1 MMKSK
6 RRARVRVFM
15 LACLTLSVACKH
27 SGAQVPV
34 SNSPLAGRWDLTLT
48 TPDGELPSW
57 FEVSFPGGNPKALFV
72 GSMDHAVPPKGL
84 KINELEFEFMSP
96 KGEEGFPED
105 MVFKG
110 KLVGDKLVGTVT
122 DSAGANWTLTGVRA
136 PLLDSKSTPQWGP
149 PIKLFNGV
157 DLSGWTLRDP
167 SKSGSWKVEHGELIA
182 TGRGSDLVT
191 TAKFGDFRLHV
202 EFKNG
207 KSTNS
212 GVYLRG
218 RYELQIETDE
228 AAQTGEFHTGGI
240 YGFLAPNPEQ
250 PRVPGVWQTFDI
262 TLIGRRLTVLQD
274 GITVINNREIPG
286 ITGGALDSNE
296 GLAGPIYLQ
305 GSEDGPVAFRNI
317 VIHRAKD

>member
-1 MMKSK
+1 MKWK
-6 RRARVRVFM
+6 RGAGVRVFV
-15 LACLTLSVACKH
+15 LAWMALSAACIHSVGQVA
-27 SGAQVPV
+27 AT
-34 SNSPLAGRWDLTLT
+34 NNPLAGRWDLTLT

-57 FEVSFPGGNPKALFV
+57 LEVSFPGGNPKALFV
-72 GSMDHAVPPKGL
+72 GLMDHAVPPKGL
-84 KINELEFEFMSP
+84 KTNGLEFQFISP
-96 KGEEGFPED
+96 KGEEGFPHD
-105 MVFKG
+105 MLFKG
-110 KLVGDKLVGTVT
+110 KLVGDKLIGKVT
-122 DSAGANWTLTGVRA
+122 DSSGANWTLTGVRA
-136 PLLDSKSTPQWGP
+136 PLLDTKSTSQWGP

-167 SKSGSWKVEHGELIA
+167 SRSGSWKVEQGELIA
-182 TGRGSDLVT
+182 IGRGSDLIT
-191 TAKFGDFRLHV
+191 TSKFGDFQLHI

-250 PRVPGVWQTFDI
+250 PRVPGVWQTFDV
-262 TLIGRRLTVLQD
+262 TLIGRRLTVLQN
-274 GITVINNREIPG
+274 GITVIDNREIPG

-296 GLAGPIYLQ
+296 ALSGPIYLQ

-317 VIHRAKD
+317 VIRPAKD